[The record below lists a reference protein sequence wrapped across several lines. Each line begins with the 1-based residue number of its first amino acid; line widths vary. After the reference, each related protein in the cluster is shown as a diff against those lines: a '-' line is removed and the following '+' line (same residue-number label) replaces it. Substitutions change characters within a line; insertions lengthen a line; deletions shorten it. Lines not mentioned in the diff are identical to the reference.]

1 MYGKTMENLSKR
13 IKIRIVKNE
22 KDMVKHISKLSYVS
36 HKIFDKHLVAIH
48 EKKIC
53 LTLNKQTYICLINS
67 IRNK

>member
-1 MYGKTMENLSKR
+1 MENLSKR

-48 EKKIC
+48 EEKIC
-53 LTLNKQTYICLINS
+53 LTLNKQTYICWINS

>member
-1 MYGKTMENLSKR
+1 M
-13 IKIRIVKNE
+13 RIVKNE

-53 LTLNKQTYICLINS
+53 LTLNKQTYICWINS